1 MFLVL
6 LLNILL
12 LRSDSILVRTN
23 EISDFTNAVSVTSDG
38 KGKIYVLDADAN
50 EIVKLDENLKVE
62 KRAGKKGWNNGEF
75 DTPTSIDGSSGLDI
89 YVSDGRNFRIQRF
102 DLNLGFVSSIQ
113 TDFESFLENLKF
125 RTPVSTVFV
134 NPYLYVIDGENNR
147 VVAYQ
152 NLSQNYSAP
161 AFSFGGFQSAVKP
174 FITPSKIIRDGYNNI
189 YILDRKQNTVFK
201 YDNFGNY
208 ISSFENA
215 AANSITAYNN
225 LMYVLDNEG
234 LLVYESKKNAFTGKL
249 LFAEKINFKNIKD
262 ILVLSSGKFYV
273 LENNKLSEYS
283 LK

>member
-1 MFLVL
+1 MLFAL

-12 LRSDSILVRTN
+12 LKSDSILVKTN

-50 EIVKLDENLKVE
+50 EIVKLDDNLKVE

-75 DTPTSIDGSSGLDI
+75 DSPTSIDGSSGLDI

-102 DLNLGFVSSIQ
+102 DLNLSFVASIV
-113 TDFESFLENLKF
+113 TDYDTFQENLKF

-134 NPYLYVIDGENNR
+134 NPYLYAIDGENNR

-152 NLSQNYSAP
+152 NLNQNYNAP
-161 AFSFGGFQSAVKP
+161 AFSFGGFQSAQKP
-174 FITPSKIIRDGYNNI
+174 FLMPTKIIRDGYNNI
-189 YILDRKQNTVFK
+189 YILDKKLNTVFK
-201 YDNFGNY
+201 FDNFGNY

-215 AANSITAYNN
+215 AAYSITAYNN
-225 LMYVLDNEG
+225 MMYVLDNEG
-234 LLVYESKKNAFTGKL
+234 LLVYESKKNGFTGKV

-262 ILVLSSGKFYV
+262 ILVLSSGKFYL

>member
-12 LRSDSILVRTN
+12 MRSDSILVRTN
-23 EISDFTNAVSVTSDG
+23 EISEFTNAVSVTSDG
-38 KGKIYVLDADAN
+38 KGKIYVLDSDAN
-50 EIVKLDENLKVE
+50 EIIKLDENLKVE

-75 DTPTSIDGSSGLDI
+75 DNPTSIDGSSGLDI

-102 DLNLGFVSSIQ
+102 DLNLGFVSSIK
-113 TDFESFLENLKF
+113 TDYESFQENLKF
-125 RTPVSTVFV
+125 RTPVSSVFV

-152 NLSQNYSAP
+152 NLSQNYNTP

-174 FITPSKIIRDGYNNI
+174 FEMPTKIIKDGYNNI
-189 YILDRKQNTVFK
+189 YILDKKAGTVFK

-215 AANSITAYNN
+215 AAYSITAYNN
-225 LMYVLDNEG
+225 QLYVLDSGG
-234 LLVYESKKNAFTGKL
+234 LLVYESRKSAFTGRL
-249 LFAEKINFKNIKD
+249 LFAEKINYSNIKD

-273 LENNKLSEYS
+273 LENNKLSEFS